1 MSYEWIDA
9 LTYYLYGLR
18 GLTWVLAVVL
28 LVLGFDDLLMD
39 IVYWLRRVVR
49 YFRFYR
55 GGAPDQDQLLLQG
68 QEQPLA
74 VMVPAWQEVGVIG
87 EMARLAASSLDYEN
101 YQIFVGTYPN
111 DPATQA
117 EVDEVCARYSHV
129 HKVICARPGPTSKA
143 DCLNNI
149 IEAIQ
154 RFEQQAGVQFAGFV
168 LHDAEDVIEPLELRL
183 FTIRC

>member
-74 VMVPAWQEVGVIG
+74 VMVPAWQEVG
-87 EMARLAASSLDYEN
+87 
-101 YQIFVGTYPN
+101 
-111 DPATQA
+111 
-117 EVDEVCARYSHV
+117 
-129 HKVICARPGPTSKA
+129 
-143 DCLNNI
+143 
-149 IEAIQ
+149 
-154 RFEQQAGVQFAGFV
+154 
-168 LHDAEDVIEPLELRL
+168 
-183 FTIRC
+183 

>member
-74 VMVPAWQEVGVIG
+74 VTLTL
-87 EMARLAASSLDYEN
+87 LAAALERRH
-101 YQIFVGTYPN
+101 
-111 DPATQA
+111 ATAERIAQLQA
-117 EVDEVCARYSHV
+117 AAR
-129 HKVICARPGPTSKA
+129 
-143 DCLNNI
+143 
-149 IEAIQ
+149 
-154 RFEQQAGVQFAGFV
+154 
-168 LHDAEDVIEPLELRL
+168 
-183 FTIRC
+183 